1 MLKINYNPSL
11 YVFTCNIPSEIEIS
25 SDAASVYVT
34 IACGPDTIFETT
46 LYPYNNIAMLYDARS
61 IIEGHMLDK
70 QRVFANFVITA
81 DTKTEET
88 TTPERHFIYSRL
100 SLTTN
105 AMGLRTVV
113 LPHHTLDVHHS
124 TQFVSDSFGVL
135 LA

>member
-61 IIEGHMLDK
+61 IIEGYMLDK

-88 TTPERHFIYSRL
+88 TTPERHFIYSL
-100 SLTTN
+100 
-105 AMGLRTVV
+105 
-113 LPHHTLDVHHS
+113 
-124 TQFVSDSFGVL
+124 
-135 LA
+135 

>member
-1 MLKINYNPSL
+1 MLEINYNPSL

-81 DTKTEET
+81 E
-88 TTPERHFIYSRL
+88 PGGSGRL
-100 SLTTN
+100 
-105 AMGLRTVV
+105 
-113 LPHHTLDVHHS
+113 PK
-124 TQFVSDSFGVL
+124 QPFQP
-135 LA
+135 LACALFSS

>member
-61 IIEGHMLDK
+61 IIEG
-70 QRVFANFVITA
+70 
-81 DTKTEET
+81 
-88 TTPERHFIYSRL
+88 
-100 SLTTN
+100 
-105 AMGLRTVV
+105 V

-124 TQFVSDSFGVL
+124 SRKPSASPSSSF
-135 LA
+135 LAMSTSLR